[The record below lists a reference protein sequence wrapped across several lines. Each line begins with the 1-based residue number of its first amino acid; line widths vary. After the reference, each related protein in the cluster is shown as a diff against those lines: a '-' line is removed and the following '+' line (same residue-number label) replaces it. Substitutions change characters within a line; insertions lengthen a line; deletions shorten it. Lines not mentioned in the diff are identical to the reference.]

1 MTIRKL
7 LSQPLLVQ
15 AIGVQA
21 STNLY
26 GGEVDGPISDPFPV
40 LGYLEQVTSN
50 EFLVDRDTTVSTWQA
65 FLPAGTSIT
74 HNDQII
80 FQNQRFEVQGEPM
93 FAFNPRAKSV
103 SHIVCKLV
111 VVNG

>member
-1 MTIRKL
+1 MTLRKL

-15 AIGVQA
+15 AIGVT
-21 STNLY
+21 STNGY
-26 GGEVDGPISDPFPV
+26 GGEVTGPIGAPV
-40 LGYLEQVTSN
+40 PVMGYLEQVTSN

-65 FLPAGTSIT
+65 YLPAGTSIT
-74 HNDQII
+74 HNDQIL
-80 FQNQRFEVQGEPM
+80 FQSQKFEVQGEPM